1 MNLPLAKNQW
11 SDLLPLVSLGPKR
24 LPVVA
29 EICERLLQKHRDAE
43 WLPAERT
50 LSVSLGVSRAALREA
65 IQRLEIQGLLEVRH
79 GIGVRVVNNPQAPV
93 RATLLRALPDFQQRL
108 RQFSEVRVLL
118 EPEIARRAAERITEP
133 EGVALLEVH
142 ARLQAA
148 GDDVEAAVRADLE
161 FHRHLAEI
169 AGNKVLALM
178 LVSIADLEDEARRV
192 TLVRVGLPQAF
203 SQHQAIVDAVVA
215 GKADVAQA
223 AMAAHVLA
231 AQREA
236 YRSSDDVSSSGGAPG
251 EKPLA
256 HGDAQAAPPA

>member
-1 MNLPLAKNQW
+1 MA
-11 SDLLPLVSLGPKR
+11 LGAKR

-29 EICERLLQKHRDAE
+29 EICERLLRQHRDAE

-93 RATLLRALPDFQQRL
+93 RATLLRTLPDFQERL

-118 EPEIARRAAERITEP
+118 EPEIARRAAERITKP

-148 GDDVEAAVRADLE
+148 GDDVEAAVKADLE

-178 LVSIADLEDEARRV
+178 LVSIADLEEEARRV

-203 SQHQAIVDAVVA
+203 SQHQAIVEAVVA

-236 YRSSDDVSSSGGAPG
+236 HRPPDEPAFRSSDDGPEKTSATGAQNSPT
-251 EKPLA
+251 PTT
-256 HGDAQAAPPA
+256 